1 MSRVRCRVRGVRE
14 DVPMHRRAT
23 EPALKGA
30 GTTWNDAERI
40 DEHRKLSP
48 AERLR
53 RTIEVSRA
61 TLRFTHGRRR

>member
-1 MSRVRCRVRGVRE
+1 MCANMSRVHG
-14 DVPMHRRAT
+14 RRSET
-23 EPALKGA
+23 ALNRA

-40 DEHRKLSP
+40 NEHRKLSP

-61 TLRFTHGRRR
+61 TLRFAHGRRR